1 MKTRIVGIMFAVAL
15 LVAPA
20 WGIQVNVIGRVTA
33 DLKAILL
40 AEGNA
45 V

>member
-1 MKTRIVGIMFAVAL
+1 MVARDGG
-15 LVAPA
+15 
-20 WGIQVNVIGRVTA
+20 GIQVNVIGRVTA